1 MNVEMIKTK
10 NQSFFTKKLILT
22 IIKSLQVCDHYHSRL
37 ISQSCFN
44 LHRSLYGQVPTDTNV
59 LQGNCLY
66 FDPESNRAS
75 DADRGVSVK
84 NNNFQIINKL
94 FILF

>member
-1 MNVEMIKTK
+1 MNVEMSIKK
-10 NQSFFTKKLILT
+10 SQSFFTKMLILT
-22 IIKSLQVCDHYHSRL
+22 ITKSLQVYDHSRL
-37 ISQSCFN
+37 VSQSRFN

-59 LQGNCLY
+59 LQGSCLY

-84 NNNFQIINKL
+84 NNNFKIINKL